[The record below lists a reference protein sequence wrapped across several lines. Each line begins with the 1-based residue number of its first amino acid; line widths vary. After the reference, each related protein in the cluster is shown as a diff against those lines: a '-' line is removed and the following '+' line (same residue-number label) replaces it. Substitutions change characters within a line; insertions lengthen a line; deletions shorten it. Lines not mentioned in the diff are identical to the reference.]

1 MATILDKR
9 TEEEIEEYRNERIE
23 QFLWIVNNIKDVV
36 TSIELTGDPDGLKSM
51 LLDKLQRELNE
62 FMKE

>member
-9 TEEEIEEYRNERIE
+9 TEEEIEEYRNKRIE
-23 QFLWIVNNIKDVV
+23 QFMWIVNNIKDVV
-36 TSIELTGDPDGLKSM
+36 ASIELTGDPDGLKSM